1 MTPLE
6 AINNLPLAVALR
18 GQSTAYIVLT
28 SLHVIGI
35 VLMLGSVWLIDFN
48 LLGLTGKVAGKL
60 AENSSDQLSA
70 KSQSQMSVLWSLL
83 GFAVI
88 VASGSVMAFAHAA
101 VLISSKIFLVK
112 LGLITCAA
120 VNMITLH
127 SRDGLN
133 KRDSFSKLQALFS
146 LLLWAGVIAAGQWV
160 SAGLHH

>member
-6 AINNLPLAVALR
+6 AINNLPFAVSLR
-18 GQSTAYIVLT
+18 GQSTTYIVLT

-35 VLMLGSVWLIDFN
+35 VLMLGSVWLIDFK
-48 LLGLTGKVAGKL
+48 LLGLTGRL
-60 AENSSDQLSA
+60 SDQMSA
-70 KSQSQMSVLWSLL
+70 KSQSQMSVVWSIL
-83 GFAVI
+83 GFGII

-101 VLISSKIFLVK
+101 ILISSKTFLVK

-120 VNMITLH
+120 VNMIILH

-133 KRDSFSKLQALFS
+133 KRDSFSKLQALLS
-146 LLLWAGVIAAGQWV
+146 LLLWGGVITVGQLV

>member
-6 AINNLPLAVALR
+6 AINNLPFAVSLR
-18 GQSTAYIVLT
+18 GQSTTYIVLT

-35 VLMLGSVWLIDFN
+35 VLMLGSVWLIDFK
-48 LLGLTGKVAGKL
+48 LLGLTGRL
-60 AENSSDQLSA
+60 SDQMSA

-83 GFAVI
+83 GFVII

-101 VLISSKIFLVK
+101 VLISSKTFLVK

-120 VNMITLH
+120 VNMIILH

-133 KRDSFSKLQALFS
+133 KRDSFSKLQALLS
-146 LLLWAGVIAAGQWV
+146 LLLWGGVITVGQLV